1 MQRLYALRFVQ
12 FIKELHSDNFSNH
25 LIRKEREIK
34 KTTVFIVIILM
45 SVVTLL
51 TAQVPRLIN
60 YQGSLTDED
69 NNPVNATLSIEF
81 KMYNAATD
89 GEILWSEN
97 QSAVTV
103 SNGLFNVLLGSIN
116 PIPDKT
122 FEYSEVYLSMKIGED
137 SEMTPRK
144 RLVSV
149 GYSFHSIYADTARF
163 AHITTSGGGSNTLD
177 QAYDQGGAGAG
188 RTITADAGAVNI
200 AGAGGLTVNGAIG
213 IHTTTP
219 TNLLT
224 VVGPGTEVGG
234 AVGYPEVVARF
245 KRSTTGGHSAVSID
259 ALSGVDAALYLS
271 EAGAVKWGLRT
282 DASAD
287 NAFKIRYQSGN
298 RTCVTVDTTGR
309 VGIGITSPTERLD
322 VAGIVKMQGLQLTN
336 SPTAGYVLTSDA
348 SGVGS
353 WQPAGEFTLP
363 YHGIFSSAISGAVF
377 RIDNTNTV
385 ISSTA
390 IYGSKNQN
398 YGTLGSRYRGVLGYS
413 HNSTD
418 SDDFGYGVY
427 GKHRSG
433 CFGFLGGFI
442 KATGDEFNIVN
453 EYGVY
458 GEHTNGNFGSLGNQ
472 SSGAYGFSNSNYGVY
487 GTSNTGAGVRGIS
500 NSGRGGYFASEGT
513 NSTASGLFAKGGPG
527 GGYAAEFQGN
537 VVIRK
542 LSNGVIILE
551 LGEGLDYAEGFDVSQ
566 SESITP
572 GTVLSID
579 PEHPGQLVM
588 STEAYDTKVA
598 GIVAGAAG
606 LGSGVRLGSQDFDHD
621 VALAGRV
628 YCNVD
633 ATTNAIEP
641 GDLLTTSVTPGYA
654 AKATDYS
661 RAQGAILGKAMQR
674 LEKGHKGQIL
684 VLVTLQ

>member
-1 MQRLYALRFVQ
+1 M
-12 FIKELHSDNFSNH
+12 
-25 LIRKEREIK
+25 K
-34 KTTVFIVIILM
+34 KTTFFVAVLLFSI
-45 SVVTLL
+45 VTLL
-51 TAQVPRLIN
+51 SAQVPRLIN

-81 KMYNAATD
+81 KMYNAATG

-122 FEYSEVYLSMKIGED
+122 FEYSEVYLAMKIGED

-163 AHITTSGGGSNTLD
+163 AHITASGGGSNTLD

-200 AGAGGLTVNGAIG
+200 AGDGGLTVNGAIG

-224 VVGPGTEVGG
+224 VEGAGADAGG
-234 AVGYPEVVARF
+234 AEGYPEVVARF

-259 ALSGVDAALYLS
+259 ALSGADAALYLS
-271 EAGAVKWGLRT
+271 EAGTVKWGLRT
-282 DASAD
+282 DASD
-287 NAFKIRYQSGN
+287 FGKFKIRHQMMN
-298 RTCVTVDTTGR
+298 KTCVTVDSAGY
-309 VGIGITSPTERLD
+309 VGIGTTSPTEKLE
-322 VAGIVKMQGLQLTN
+322 VAGTAKMKGLQLTN

-348 SGVGS
+348 NGIGS

-363 YHGIFSSAISGAVF
+363 YHGIFSSPISGAVF

-398 YGTLGSRYRGVLGYS
+398 YGTLGSHYRGVLGYS

-442 KATGDEFNIVN
+442 RETGDGFNVVN
-453 EYGVY
+453 DYGVY
-458 GEHTNGNFGSLGNQ
+458 GEHSDGNFGSLGNK

-487 GTSNTGAGVRGIS
+487 GTSNTGAGVMGTS
-500 NSGRGGYFASEGT
+500 NTGRGGYFESYGS
-513 NSTASGLFAKGGPG
+513 NSTGSGLYAKGGDA
-527 GGYAAEFQGN
+527 GGYAAEFQGK
-537 VVIRK
+537 VAIRK
-542 LSNGVIILE
+542 LSDGSIVLI
-551 LGEGLDYAEGFDVSQ
+551 LGEGMDYSEGFDVIQ
-566 SESITP
+566 SELITP

-579 PEHPGQLVM
+579 PEHPERLVM

-598 GIVAGAAG
+598 GIVAGAGG
-606 LGSGVRLGSQDFDHD
+606 LESGIRLGAEEFDHD

-633 ATTNAIEP
+633 ATTDTIEP